1 MKHDAEVGCN
11 GKEGFMSGTAGM
23 WSTCSRKA
31 FLDHYNSMKSAG
43 KWCLAGNSYLFF
55 KDPSIIILTHLIV
68 SHVAKSDAC
77 SQGLTVL
84 TGHID
89 VGGSCPKN
97 TYQYR
102 EIHCCCG
109 DQSYEDGRSSEKS
122 DETSGAQCCWNKCTW
137 EVPPENCLK
146 EVPNSQW
153 VYHARFGYYIAMQNW
168 KGDSIVGIHKNKFP
182 WDITTYS
189 CPENTKPYGDTC
201 CCFHG
206 CCWNKCVADNPPK
219 ECLPNIP
226 GLEPVLEWAKNETK
240 GYYTAL
246 QNWKGDLSEIKG
258 FSEKESYEDGKNS
271 SEKSDET
278 SGSKETKK
286 NYEDG
291 KSSEES
297 DETSETKRS
306 YEDGRSSEKSDETS
320 ETKKSYED
328 GKSSAESD
336 ETSEIKKSYED
347 GKSSLKSDETSDDDR
362 SSSKDVDK
370 SDESSEEKGHL

>member
-1 MKHDAEVGCN
+1 MKHDADVGCN

-77 SQGLTVL
+77 SQGLTML

-137 EVPPENCLK
+137 DVPPENCLK

-168 KGDSIVGIHKNKFP
+168 KGDSIVGIHNNTFP
-182 WDITTYS
+182 

-286 NYEDG
+286 NHEDG
-291 KSSEES
+291 KSSEE
-297 DETSETKRS
+297 
-306 YEDGRSSEKSDETS
+306 SDETS

-347 GKSSLKSDETSDDDR
+347 GKSSEESDETSETKKSYEDGKSSLKSDETSETSDDDR